1 MSGWRVVSLPP
12 GVRPGTPCTAVD
24 AADPHPHLLT
34 GRGCALTWSA
44 TRGIIRIMEA
54 EGGEQP
60 GPRLEVEGGA
70 PAGVGA
76 SALLPGGG
84 EGPAAGIGPGVAF
97 RTMALSGGG
106 VLEEWTVLSDTD
118 RGVILRWGLSP
129 GAAPL
134 GLRVEMGG
142 TTREWT
148 LSPGG
153 GVAAWLA
160 PPGVEA
166 PLPPDPAVQARRR
179 ASRGADL
186 DGTALSIRAHEE
198 GGVPPDDP
206 GERAAAAVRALDDS
220 SLGEGPE
227 GEPAPPFL
235 MGVEVSPD
243 SGRPARVRE
252 LPGTALAEVALGAL
266 AVGRWSL
273 ARALLEE
280 LAGGDGS
287 APLPLLVAAAEWGM
301 ATGDARWLRSLR
313 PALDGA
319 AREVGAAVGRAPAP
333 TAAFPSGSRA
343 LERLAEAV
351 EPAGDREWT
360 GWLREAARRAAPPV
374 QRTLPVLGT
383 PAPPAG
389 AAAHDAVLPP
399 LEGFA
404 HPDDPGVL
412 PRRTLHAAR
421 LLRSLV
427 RGTLGITPDAAYGR
441 LRLAP
446 VLPARWTR
454 VEVGGIRV
462 GDTRLDLGYR
472 REGDRHTFVLLPTAG
487 RVPATVILEPLLPVG
502 DIEHVKL
509 EGEPVTVDSFREAG
523 RTGIRFQFPLEGERS
538 VTVVGRP
545 RGDGEA
551 ET

>member
-1 MSGWRVVSLPP
+1 MPP
-12 GVRPGTPCTAVD
+12 
-24 AADPHPHLLT
+24 
-34 GRGCALTWSA
+34 S
-44 TRGIIRIMEA
+44 
-54 EGGEQP
+54 
-60 GPRLEVEGGA
+60 
-70 PAGVGA
+70 
-76 SALLPGGG
+76 GGG
-84 EGPAAGIGPGVAF
+84 EAERGAAGIGPGVAF
-97 RTMALSGGG
+97 RTIPLPGGG
-106 VLEEWTVLSDTD
+106 LLEEWTVLSDTD
-118 RGVILRWGLSP
+118 QGVILRWGLSP

-134 GLRVEMGG
+134 GLRVEVEG
-142 TTREWT
+142 TTTEWT

-153 GVAAWLA
+153 GAAAWLA
-160 PPGVEA
+160 PRGAEE

-179 ASRGADL
+179 ASRGDDM
-186 DGTALSIRAHEE
+186 DGPALRLRVEE
-198 GGVPPDDP
+198 DGRVPPDDP
-206 GERAAAAVRALDDS
+206 GTRAAAAVRALDDAA
-220 SLGEGPE
+220 LGEGPE

-235 MGVEVSPD
+235 LGLEVPPD
-243 SGRPARVRE
+243 SGSPTHIRTLNR
-252 LPGTALAEVALGAL
+252 TALAEVALGAL

-280 LAGGDGS
+280 LAAGSGS
-287 APLPLLVAAAEWGM
+287 APLPLLVAAAEWGL

-319 AREVGAAVGRAPAP
+319 IRGFAEAAGQGPAP
-333 TAAFPSGSRA
+333 TAAFPSASRA

-360 GWLREAARRAAPPV
+360 GWLREASRRAGPPV
-374 QRTLPVLGT
+374 QRSLPVLG
-383 PAPPAG
+383 ASKPPAG
-389 AAAHDAVLPP
+389 AGAHDAVLPP

-404 HPDDPGVL
+404 HPDDPGLL

-427 RGTLGITPDAAYGR
+427 RGTLGIAPDAAYGR

-446 VLPARWTR
+446 VFPERWSR
-454 VEVGGIRV
+454 VEVEGIRV

-502 DIEHVKL
+502 DVEHVEL

-523 RTGIRFQFPLEGERS
+523 RTGVRFQFPLEGERS
-538 VTVVGRP
+538 VTVVGLP
-545 RGDGEA
+545 AGGEA